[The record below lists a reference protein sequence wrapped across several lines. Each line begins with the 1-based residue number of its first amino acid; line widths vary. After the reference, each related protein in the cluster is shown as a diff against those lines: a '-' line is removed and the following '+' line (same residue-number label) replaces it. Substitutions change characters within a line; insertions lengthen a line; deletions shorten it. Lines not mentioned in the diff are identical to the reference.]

1 MLTAHS
7 EGAKERDDKGR
18 LPLHCALQKNKAS
31 AVVLALLT
39 AYPLASVYKDG
50 KGLHPLDVALESGAA
65 REVLAALAQAQRKMI
80 VVLADPAQHVDLPV
94 GAPPK
99 R

>member
-39 AYPLASVYKDG
+39 AHPLASVYKDG
-50 KGLHPLDVALESGAA
+50 KGLLPLDVALESGAA
-65 REVLAALAQAQRKMI
+65 REVLAALAQAQTTMLA
-80 VVLADPAQHVDLPV
+80 VLADPAQHVDLPV